1 MRDLLLVLA
10 LVGFGVLVWLLSS
23 WRRRIGGVVPPPL
36 PRPSTPKQV
45 FDAVDHAETVAKEL
59 SEPVE
64 VKRDDVEGLI
74 DGNGDEPD
82 LDVLCV
88 LRGD

>member
-10 LVGFGVLVWLLSS
+10 LVGCGVLVWLLSS

-36 PRPSTPKQV
+36 PRPSTPEQV
-45 FDAVDHAETVAKEL
+45 VDAVDHAKTVTKEL

-64 VKRDDVEGLI
+64 VTRDDVEGLI

-82 LDVLCV
+82 LGVLSV